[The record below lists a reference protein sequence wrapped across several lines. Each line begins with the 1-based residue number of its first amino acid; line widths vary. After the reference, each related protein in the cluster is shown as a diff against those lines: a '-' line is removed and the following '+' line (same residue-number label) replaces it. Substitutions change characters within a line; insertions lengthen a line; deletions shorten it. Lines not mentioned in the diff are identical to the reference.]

1 MLSLTVDAGSSCLR
15 EHDSPR
21 MRKTMPAICG
31 IALALC
37 FFSRTLLAQ
46 TSTPAPGATP
56 TKTVVFLGDSLTA
69 GLGLP
74 PTEAFPA
81 LIAEKIRAAGL
92 PFKVEN
98 AGLSGDTSAGALRRT
113 DWLLQ
118 RPIDV
123 LVIELGGNDGLRGL
137 PVRSLKSNLQAIIDK
152 AKAKN
157 PAVKIVIAGMQ
168 IPPNLG
174 AEYAT
179 NFERVYAE
187 LARENNAVLIPFL
200 LEGVGGHRDLNQQ
213 DMIHPTAAG
222 HRIVADLV
230 WRTLEPILR
239 KG

>member
-1 MLSLTVDAGSSCLR
+1 MK
-15 EHDSPR
+15 
-21 MRKTMPAICG
+21 KTMPAICG

-37 FFSRTLLAQ
+37 FFSRALFAQ
-46 TSTPAPGATP
+46 SSAPTPTGTP
-56 TKTVVFLGDSLTA
+56 TKTLVFLGDSLTA
-69 GLGLP
+69 GLGVQAN
-74 PTEAFPA
+74 EAFPA
-81 LIAEKIRAAGL
+81 LISEKIRAARL
-92 PFKVEN
+92 PFQIEN
-98 AGLSGDTSAGALRRT
+98 AGLSGDTTAGALRRV

-137 PVRSLKSNLQAIIDK
+137 PVKALKANLQAIIDK
-152 AKAKN
+152 VKAKN
-157 PAVKIVIAGMQ
+157 PGMKIVIAGMQ

-174 AEYAT
+174 AEYAASL
-179 NFERVYAE
+179 ERVYAE

-200 LEGVGGHRDLNQQ
+200 LEGVGGHRDLNQS

>member
-1 MLSLTVDAGSSCLR
+1 
-15 EHDSPR
+15 

-37 FFSRTLLAQ
+37 FFSRAIFAQ
-46 TSTPAPGATP
+46 ASTPVPAKAL
-56 TKTVVFLGDSLTA
+56 VFLGDSLTA
-69 GLGLP
+69 GLGVQP
-74 PTEAFPA
+74 SEAFPA
-81 LIAEKIRAAGL
+81 LIAEKVRAAGL
-92 PFKVEN
+92 PFQVEN
-98 AGLSGDTSAGALRRT
+98 AGLSGDTSAGALRRME
-113 DWLLQ
+113 WLLQ

-137 PVRSLKSNLQAIIDK
+137 PVKSLKANLQSIIDK

-174 AEYAT
+174 ADYAAA
-179 NFERVYAE
+179 FADVYAE
-187 LARENNAVLIPFL
+187 LARENTAVLIPFL
-200 LEGVGGHRDLNQQ
+200 LEGVGGHRDLNQP

-222 HRIVADLV
+222 HRIVAELV

>member
-1 MLSLTVDAGSSCLR
+1 
-15 EHDSPR
+15 
-21 MRKTMPAICG
+21 MPAICG
-31 IALALC
+31 IALYLC
-37 FFSRTLLAQ
+37 LFSRTIFSE
-46 TSTPAPGATP
+46 TIRPSPAATAG
-56 TKTVVFLGDSLTA
+56 KTVVFLGDSLTA

-74 PTEAFPA
+74 PSEAFPA
-81 LIAEKIRAAGL
+81 LIAEKLRAAGL
-92 PFKVEN
+92 PFEVQN
-98 AGLSGDTSAGALRRT
+98 AGLSGDTSAAALRRT

-137 PVRSLKSNLQAIIDK
+137 PVKSLKANLQAIIDK
-152 AKAKN
+152 VKAKN

-174 AEYAT
+174 ADYAA
-179 NFERVYAE
+179 NFTKLYAE

-200 LEGVGGHRDLNQQ
+200 LEGVGGHRDLNQP

-222 HRIVADLV
+222 HRIIADLV

>member
-1 MLSLTVDAGSSCLR
+1 
-15 EHDSPR
+15 
-21 MRKTMPAICG
+21 MPAIFG
-31 IALALC
+31 IALVLC
-37 FFSRTLLAQ
+37 FFPPLLAQ
-46 TSTPAPGATP
+46 VSTPTPVATR
-56 TKTVVFLGDSLTA
+56 TKALVFLGDSLTA
-69 GLGLP
+69 GFGLQSS
-74 PTEAFPA
+74 EAFPA

-92 PFKVEN
+92 PFEVQN
-98 AGLSGDTSAGALRRT
+98 AGLSGDTSAGALRRV

-137 PVRSLKSNLQAIIDK
+137 SVKSLKTNLQKLIDK

-157 PAVKIVIAGMQ
+157 PTLKIVITGMQ

-174 AEYAT
+174 ADYAADFT
-179 NFERVYAE
+179 RVYAE

-200 LEGVGGHRDLNQQ
+200 LQGVGGHRDLNQP

>member
-1 MLSLTVDAGSSCLR
+1 
-15 EHDSPR
+15 
-21 MRKTMPAICG
+21 MPAICG
-31 IALALC
+31 IALGVCVFLPAL
-37 FFSRTLLAQ
+37 FAQ
-46 TSTPAPGATP
+46 TATPAS

-69 GLGLP
+69 GLGVQP
-74 PTEAFPA
+74 AEAFPA

-92 PFKVEN
+92 PFEVEN
-98 AGLSGDTSAGALRRT
+98 AGLSGDTSAGGLRRI

-118 RPIDV
+118 RRIDFLV
-123 LVIELGGNDGLRGL
+123 LELGANDGLRGL
-137 PVRSLKSNLQAIIDK
+137 DLKSMKANLQAIIDK
-152 AKAKN
+152 TKAKN

-174 AEYAT
+174 AEYAAG
-179 NFERVYAE
+179 FERVFAE

-200 LEGVGGHRDLNQQ
+200 LEGVGGHRDLNQP

-239 KG
+239 QP